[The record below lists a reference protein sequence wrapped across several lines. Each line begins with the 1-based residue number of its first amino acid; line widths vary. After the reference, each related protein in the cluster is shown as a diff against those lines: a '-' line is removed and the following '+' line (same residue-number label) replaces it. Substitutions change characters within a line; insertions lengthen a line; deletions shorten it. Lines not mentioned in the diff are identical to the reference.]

1 MFFMRIEMLSFLFL
15 FACMRFVLFVR
26 MKSSCKRKIKRFK
39 ITLIPSFT
47 ILLTCTPLNLPMKN
61 LFVRTYFCLW
71 ESFFFMISCK
81 TFFINLL
88 QYFTTA
94 SKNKLKILKA
104 ITFTY
109 FLSVFTYSHLLFVI
123 QSLFSFV
130 CIYQSKWSLRI
141 ENLLQHK

>member
-1 MFFMRIEMLSFLFL
+1 MFFMRIEILSFLFL

-47 ILLTCTPLNLPMKN
+47 ILLTCNPLNVPIKN

-104 ITFTY
+104 ITLPIFY
-109 FLSVFTYSHLLFVI
+109 LCLLILIFFLSFKVYFRLRAFTN
-123 QSLFSFV
+123 QND
-130 CIYQSKWSLRI
+130 R
-141 ENLLQHK
+141 